1 MSEKHNQILEALE
14 ILIYQGD
21 QQEMKRKI
29 DYYKAKPLEES
40 FLTFVTQEIS
50 QNGSTLNRAFV
61 MDSEEEKGYSEFSH
75 FEDQK
80 TQKIV
85 EDQLEKVKLKSAL
98 KIVKD

>member
-1 MSEKHNQILEALE
+1 
-14 ILIYQGD
+14 
-21 QQEMKRKI
+21 MKRKI

-75 FEDQK
+75 FGD
-80 TQKIV
+80 
-85 EDQLEKVKLKSAL
+85 
-98 KIVKD
+98 